1 MLRTRFTVAVAVAV
15 ATVTL
20 AITAV
25 AFLVVRT
32 DLQNQLREELRSQA
46 AVVYREARHFDGRI
60 PTGWVPPHSDRFG
73 SSAPYAQVVTA
84 AGVVWAPAG
93 DRGLLSADTAAKQ
106 VAAGQ
111 SGTYYR
117 DATLDGVRAL
127 VLTTPLAPGLAV
139 QLAVPLNMVDTE
151 VASVGATLALLS
163 AIGIGLA
170 ALAGWA
176 VARGGLAP
184 VGRLAAVAEQVTETG
199 DPGRRVEVERA
210 DELGRLAASFNTMLG
225 ALDRSLADQRQLVSD
240 ASHELR
246 TPLTSLRINAELLA
260 ADPGLSPAERQQVL
274 GRVVAQAAELGQLV
288 SNVTELARGES
299 VARAHEDVRL
309 EEVVA
314 AALAAARRDWP
325 RTAFAARLQPCEIS
339 GSGQRLQ
346 VAIRNLLDNAAKF
359 GPPDGTV
366 EVALAAGVLT
376 VRDHGPGIPP
386 DDLPHVF
393 DRFYR
398 APLARGVPGSGLGLS
413 IVRQVADS
421 HGGTV
426 HAEPAPGGGALLRLR
441 LPARPSASAAISD
454 PIVTANTTLTGS
466 ARLPA
471 RLPGRGRDGKAGVAD
486 GFARVPG
493 RPGKHAVLAQNPGH
507 PGGDPRVARRGGVQA
522 RVHPGEV
529 PVPGQRI
536 HDDHLAVRGGPGRN
550 DGLVGTTGGG
560 QVRAPGEDGEQRDPC
575 LRGLRPDHRDG
586 LRHSPSLN
594 RGRHPDVVVAGLHD
608 DQRGV
613 QGPQVN
619 PGDLGRDRALAAH
632 AGPHVARPGN
642 AVDHRVPV
650 QVAGQPDRPG
660 LASTARSHPGGERGA
675 QDGENGRPRP
685 RRRSGPDQVLLA
697 AGQRATRGPPPLGPG
712 LRVEEQGIPGGRTR
726 GIPGRPGGGTGR
738 ADRHQR
744 ENADDRDARRTHQGR
759 TPDHGQ
765 VSALPRNMS
774 SDGRSARADRYPV
787 RIHKGERITRGRL
800 SAVSGAHA
808 CRAEAGCR
816 CPRPSRTYYPAV

>member
-73 SSAPYAQVVTA
+73 TSAPYAQVVTTGGA
-84 AGVVWAPAG
+84 VWAPAG
-93 DRGLLSADTAAKQ
+93 DGGLLSADTAAKQ

-111 SGTYYR
+111 RGAYYR

-139 QLAVPLNMVDTE
+139 QLAVPLNTVDTE
-151 VASVGATLALLS
+151 VATVGATLALLS

-184 VGRLAAVAEQVTETG
+184 VARLAAVAEQVTETG
-199 DPGRRVEVERA
+199 DPARRVEVDRA

-260 ADPGLSPAERQQVL
+260 ADPGLSAAERQQVL
-274 GRVVAQAAELGQLV
+274 GRVVAQIAELGQLV
-288 SNVTELARGES
+288 GNVTELARGES

-325 RTAFAARLQPCEIS
+325 RTVFAAALEPCEIV
-339 GSGQRLQ
+339 GSAQRLQ

-359 GPPDGTV
+359 GPPGGTV
-366 EVALAAGVLT
+366 EVALVAGELT

-386 DDLPHVF
+386 DDRPHVF

-398 APLARGVPGSGLGLS
+398 APVARGVPGSGLGLS

-426 HAEPAPGGGALLRLR
+426 QAEPAPGGGALLRLR
-441 LPARPSASAAISD
+441 LPARPADSAPPSD
-454 PIVTANTTLTGS
+454 PIPTGNTAATGNGALTGNTAATGNGALTGNGGPTGNTALTGS
-466 ARLPA
+466 ARLP
-471 RLPGRGRDGKAGVAD
+471 RRGWGGQTGVAD
-486 GFARVPG
+486 GSARIPA
-493 RPGKHAVLAQNPGH
+493 RLAEDAVLAQDPGH
-507 PGGDPRVARRGGVQA
+507 LSGDPRVARRGGVQA
-522 RVHPGEV
+522 RAHPDEL
-529 PVPGQRI
+529 PVPGQRV
-536 HDDHLAVRGGPGRN
+536 HDDRLAVRGRPGRH
-550 DGLVGTTGGG
+550 DGLVGAAGGG
-560 QVRAPGEDGEQRDPC
+560 QVRAPGEDGEQRDPR
-575 LRGLRPDHRDG
+575 LRRLRPYHRNG
-586 LRHSPSLN
+586 LGHPPSLN
-594 RGRHPDVVVAGLHD
+594 
-608 DQRGV
+608 
-613 QGPQVN
+613 
-619 PGDLGRDRALAAH
+619 
-632 AGPHVARPGN
+632 
-642 AVDHRVPV
+642 
-650 QVAGQPDRPG
+650 
-660 LASTARSHPGGERGA
+660 
-675 QDGENGRPRP
+675 
-685 RRRSGPDQVLLA
+685 
-697 AGQRATRGPPPLGPG
+697 
-712 LRVEEQGIPGGRTR
+712 
-726 GIPGRPGGGTGR
+726 
-738 ADRHQR
+738 
-744 ENADDRDARRTHQGR
+744 
-759 TPDHGQ
+759 
-765 VSALPRNMS
+765 
-774 SDGRSARADRYPV
+774 
-787 RIHKGERITRGRL
+787 
-800 SAVSGAHA
+800 
-808 CRAEAGCR
+808 
-816 CPRPSRTYYPAV
+816 